1 MKADSRAILVP
12 MVAGSR
18 GGCAPPSSAHAEMR
32 RGHLPYIP
40 LASPPDL
47 DCGGAFC
54 FGRAEILT
62 STFAACG
69 CLPSLCCHCEEA
81 NGWGVRFLS
90 RRMLRLLP
98 DRDNEEERGDRVSF
112 RAQIRGENASRTVL
126 VDGRPILGRRK
137 RGEGGTGDWI
147 GGCLVRPGSVVSFAH
162 PEHQGRGQGGG
173 RDGRIL
179 SFQMHVQAGAGRSG
193 SAEPKFVPSYT
204 RSGAASALPHS
215 VVDLCPSNEPNM
227 SPSSSAPHSVVDLC
241 SSSSPP
247 HPSVSPSAPP
257 SRRLSCVV
265 YLLERG
271 RGMPRSRVDL
281 LRRTLTEKEGVSVA
295 DSFTSSARFVVIDDN
310 VTAQGAAA
318 ELGFASATEMA
329 QHLMRHKI
337 YAVTPSWVFSGGSK
351 IFQEPSPDMMWTALR
366 PVNEKRHD
374 VPDCKPKEGWMTRI
388 RSIDEIGPVKTVKAS
403 SIADDEAVVARILKK
418 RKRMGAIEGAPSRQ
432 LRKRLLNGA
441 LARMFTEM
449 ADLQRASP
457 LTDMDQWRAYTY
469 SLVAGRLGRIE
480 FEVTEN
486 EDILG
491 SLKGIRG
498 FGNAVINKIREYFAT
513 GTCQKL
519 EALRN
524 DPNRA
529 YVRNLTQIWGVGPK
543 KVSMRWMAD
552 LVGRWWL
559 IRNLPH
565 SFCSIPV
572 LDYSQAA
579 ELIRA
584 NYRTIQDVRT
594 GLELGELD
602 LSANARIG
610 VQYYEEFMEKIGR
623 VEVCNIFKVVAA
635 AVKKLYPEAE
645 CTTMGSFRRGKQQC
659 GDVDVLIVHPRYYET
674 TPHGALLK
682 IVRSLEKNGYVSHHL
697 AGAKGLDSSSPSA
710 GSERSAFWESE
721 DAKGN
726 AHITTTAP
734 RTTDGMSNIN
744 DAHRAA
750 SWMGVWIGNRGKHRR
765 VDIKFYPYQERIFAA
780 LYFTGSGEFNRSMRL
795 WARKVSQFNHLQL
808 CI

>member
-1 MKADSRAILVP
+1 MMKADSRPVLVP

-137 RGEGGTGDWI
+137 RGGGGTGDWI

-310 VTAQGAAA
+310 VTAQDYPDLLVTAGLNDPRVQYW
-318 ELGFASATEMA
+318 ESA
-329 QHLMRHKI
+329 K
-337 YAVTPSWVFSGGSK
+337 
-351 IFQEPSPDMMWTALR
+351 WTAKLR
-366 PVNEKRHD
+366 V
-374 VPDCKPKEGWMTRI
+374 T
-388 RSIDEIGPVKTVKAS
+388 KTGDS
-403 SIADDEAVVARILKK
+403 QLLLKTNMAAGHSGK
-418 RKRMGAIEGAPSRQ
+418 SGRYGAIE
-432 LRKRLLNGA
+432 
-441 LARMFTEM
+441 
-449 ADLQRASP
+449 D
-457 LTDMDQWRAYTY
+457 
-469 SLVAGRLGRIE
+469 V
-480 FEVTEN
+480 
-486 EDILG
+486 
-491 SLKGIRG
+491 
-498 FGNAVINKIREYFAT
+498 
-513 GTCQKL
+513 
-519 EALRN
+519 
-524 DPNRA
+524 A
-529 YVRNLTQIWGVGPK
+529 YVYAWLLDGWGLAET
-543 KVSMRWMAD
+543 AD
-552 LVGRWWL
+552 
-559 IRNLPH
+559 
-565 SFCSIPV
+565 
-572 LDYSQAA
+572 
-579 ELIRA
+579 
-584 NYRTIQDVRT
+584 
-594 GLELGELD
+594 
-602 LSANARIG
+602 
-610 VQYYEEFMEKIGR
+610 
-623 VEVCNIFKVVAA
+623 
-635 AVKKLYPEAE
+635 
-645 CTTMGSFRRGKQQC
+645 
-659 GDVDVLIVHPRYYET
+659 
-674 TPHGALLK
+674 
-682 IVRSLEKNGYVSHHL
+682 
-697 AGAKGLDSSSPSA
+697 
-710 GSERSAFWESE
+710 
-721 DAKGN
+721 
-726 AHITTTAP
+726 
-734 RTTDGMSNIN
+734 
-744 DAHRAA
+744 
-750 SWMGVWIGNRGKHRR
+750 
-765 VDIKFYPYQERIFAA
+765 
-780 LYFTGSGEFNRSMRL
+780 
-795 WARKVSQFNHLQL
+795 
-808 CI
+808 